1 MTKKLIVL
9 SHSFRTNSRIFRE
22 AFKEP
27 CEAAVVYPSPWYWNK
42 KERNLYSSSS
52 VSFHRSAINH
62 FAESLRNNFGLSLYI
77 LKSPDP
83 VLEIEDFCER
93 FEIDSLYY
101 DLPLFQKDRLEF
113 SKVNLVEID
122 SDSYDPA
129 CTKMTA
135 KSRWTYWVQNRHVI
149 QEINPRKIKSFDSL
163 GQVFTPDKQQ
173 YVAMSEKIDSAWARI
188 QEKLVTYFMSRNERD
203 GSTQISHF
211 LHHGL
216 IDGPSLTSDIL
227 SLDPGFLGKGNPL
240 IPILRQLAFREI
252 CIAKARTKGLSL
264 TSSPDDWAKTL
275 LDEKSYNNL
284 KASEHT
290 KKFTRK
296 DLFEGKT
303 GNDRLDNEI
312 KLCKES
318 RWMPN
323 RARMWFAGEVYWGC
337 GGGIKSLEILVD
349 FFNTFCDDAQSPNN
363 WVSCVESMRMQY
375 GKVMRFNEKRTFRLL
390 SGEERI

>member
-1 MTKKLIVL
+1 M
-9 SHSFRTNSRIFRE
+9 
-22 AFKEP
+22 
-27 CEAAVVYPSPWYWNK
+27 
-42 KERNLYSSSS
+42 
-52 VSFHRSAINH
+52 
-62 FAESLRNNFGLSLYI
+62 
-77 LKSPDP
+77 
-83 VLEIEDFCER
+83 
-93 FEIDSLYY
+93 
-101 DLPLFQKDRLEF
+101 
-113 SKVNLVEID
+113 
-122 SDSYDPA
+122 
-129 CTKMTA
+129 
-135 KSRWTYWVQNRHVI
+135 
-149 QEINPRKIKSFDSL
+149 
-163 GQVFTPDKQQ
+163 
-173 YVAMSEKIDSAWARI
+173 
-188 QEKLVTYFMSRNERD
+188 
-203 GSTQISHF
+203 
-211 LHHGL
+211 
-216 IDGPSLTSDIL
+216 
-227 SLDPGFLGKGNPL
+227 

-390 SGEERI
+390 SGEERRKFEVSEPVELVRREMSEYLGLQPILTLEELDLLYVTCNFDLAWRSGPGPL